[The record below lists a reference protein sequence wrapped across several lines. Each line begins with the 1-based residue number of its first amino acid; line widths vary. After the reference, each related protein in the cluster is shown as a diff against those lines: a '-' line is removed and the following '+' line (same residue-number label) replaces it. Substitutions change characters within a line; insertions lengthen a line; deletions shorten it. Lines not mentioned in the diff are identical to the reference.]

1 MKYLYVLRPSPLYA
15 MVCVLPLI
23 LLSSLFLGAAYYSW
37 PVLCIGAVI
46 CLLIAWY
53 HYLQI
58 IFIRYMISAEVLLI
72 STGIFFKQTDSMELF
87 RIKDYVITQPFWMQV
102 FRLMNVQLIS
112 TDKTGPYV
120 MLRGIPSSDLMDTL
134 RELVQQARLRNHI
147 IEIS

>member
-1 MKYLYVLRPSPLYA
+1 MKYLYTLRPSPLYA

-23 LLSSLFLGAAYYSW
+23 LLSCLFLGAAYYSW
-37 PVLCIGAVI
+37 PVCCIGAVI

-58 IFIRYMISAEVLLI
+58 NFIRYVISTEVLLI
-72 STGIFFKQTDSMELF
+72 STGIFFKKTDSMALF

-102 FRLMNVQLIS
+102 FRLMNVRLIS
-112 TDKTGPYV
+112 TDQSSQFV
-120 MLRGIPSSDLMDTL
+120 VLRGIPSSDLMDTL
-134 RELVQQARLRNHI
+134 GELVQQARLRNRI